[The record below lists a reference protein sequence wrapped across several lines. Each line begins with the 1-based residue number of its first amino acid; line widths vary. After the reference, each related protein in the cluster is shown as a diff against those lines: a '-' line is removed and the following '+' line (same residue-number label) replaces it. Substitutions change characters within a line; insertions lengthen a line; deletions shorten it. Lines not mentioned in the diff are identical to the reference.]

1 VERTS
6 VFDPNDSFQEA
17 TYQTDAVHDEFDW
30 KKQQTSL
37 FEALQNCES
46 SRSAPVAGHFLRVAG
61 HRE

>member
-1 VERTS
+1 
-6 VFDPNDSFQEA
+6 QEA

-30 KKQQTSL
+30 KKQQTSV